1 MVRGRRGKKPDRHP
15 GEESP
20 CTGLR
25 GLIRP
30 CRTCP
35 GKEQPADKKT
45 GKAAAFPVRPERE
58 VRGPALKGVAG
69 GLKGLVRQFGLLLE
83 QLPDAPVRD
92 AVPAGQKAHLGIA
105 GGTGGGMAAEGAE
118 QLPLAHL
125 TGETGAAGDIQ
136 TGTAVS
142 SQQAAQDGLGQQGA
156 QQVPFRREAAGD
168 AQGQA
173 AAVFQK
179 PVQGGI
185 IFQNLAQQAYAFGQ
199 KGQQAVPVHGGGGSG
214 GVPGKRGRTSATGPH
229 GGPPGPGGCG
239 GAGDVPPT
247 VVPCRPPLA
256 RP

>member
-58 VRGPALKGVAG
+58 VRGSALKGVAG

-118 QLPLAHL
+118 
-125 TGETGAAGDIQ
+125 
-136 TGTAVS
+136 
-142 SQQAAQDGLGQQGA
+142 
-156 QQVPFRREAAGD
+156 
-168 AQGQA
+168 
-173 AAVFQK
+173 
-179 PVQGGI
+179 
-185 IFQNLAQQAYAFGQ
+185 
-199 KGQQAVPVHGGGGSG
+199 
-214 GVPGKRGRTSATGPH
+214 
-229 GGPPGPGGCG
+229 
-239 GAGDVPPT
+239 
-247 VVPCRPPLA
+247 
-256 RP
+256 